1 MIYITNLS
9 KSFGDRILFKD
20 LNLNI
25 NRNEKIGL
33 VGPNGAGKSTFLA
46 LLLGKQ
52 ELSSG
57 NIQIN
62 KNIRIGYLAQESN
75 FTSETTVLSE
85 VTKGDEVIKN
95 LKKEKD
101 TLESQNKAGT
111 ARYGEVLHDLEFHN
125 YFELEYKA
133 KKILSGLGF
142 KESDFNRP
150 INHMSGGWQMRT
162 LLAKL
167 LTCQFDILLLDEPSN
182 YLDLNATMW
191 FKEYLAGF
199 KGSFLMISHDKDFL
213 TEVTNYTLIL
223 ENGLI
228 SKVQGNYDK
237 YQSLIEEKRT
247 YLLKQYNEQEKKKE
261 QLQQFIYRF
270 HGQPNKASQVRTKKR
285 MIEKMEEIVVPPNR
299 RESIR
304 NFSFPKARKSG
315 NRVINLKQISKS
327 YDKIDVYSNFDF
339 EIENREKAVLVG
351 DNGAGKSTLLKILA
365 GIVNTDTGDRI
376 VGYNVDIGY
385 FSQTRMD
392 SLSPENTVF
401 EEAYSAAVGKIS
413 PENIRTILGAFLFS
427 GDDVEKNITILSG
440 GEKSR
445 LMLAKLLINPPNF
458 LLLDEPTTHLDIDA
472 VDALIKALQAYE
484 GTLVFISH
492 DVHFVRSIANVVY
505 EVKGGGVRKFPG
517 KFDYYWEKIIKE
529 SKQIDSE
536 LKNKKKK
543 IKDTNGNNKTKNG
556 SWRKGLRNRKGYDR
570 EIANKIRILRKEKEN
585 LELEQYAKA
594 RILSKPRSYHVEGVA
609 KECGLR
615 LKEIEIRLSAIDQ
628 EISLI
633 KDKEEQ

>member
-570 EIANKIRILRKEKEN
+570 EI
-585 LELEQYAKA
+585 
-594 RILSKPRSYHVEGVA
+594 G
-609 KECGLR
+609 
-615 LKEIEIRLSAIDQ
+615 
-628 EISLI
+628 
-633 KDKEEQ
+633 